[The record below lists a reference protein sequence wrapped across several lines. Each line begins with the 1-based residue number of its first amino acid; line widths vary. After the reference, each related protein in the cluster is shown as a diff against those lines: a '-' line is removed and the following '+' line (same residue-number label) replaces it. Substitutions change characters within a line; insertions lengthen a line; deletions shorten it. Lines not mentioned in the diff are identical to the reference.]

1 MTTPKRLTRTY
12 LALTAGLLVLFGMN
26 LLWGSVSL
34 TPQAVLA
41 ALLGKGQDAL
51 WPGRRMF
58 PAGDSWWKG
67 CCHCP

>member
-12 LALTAGLLVLFGMN
+12 LALTAGLLVLLGMN

-41 ALLGKGQDAL
+41 ALLGTGQAAQRTRTQTL
-51 WPGRRMF
+51 YRR
-58 PAGDSWWKG
+58 PQLSGN
-67 CCHCP
+67 H